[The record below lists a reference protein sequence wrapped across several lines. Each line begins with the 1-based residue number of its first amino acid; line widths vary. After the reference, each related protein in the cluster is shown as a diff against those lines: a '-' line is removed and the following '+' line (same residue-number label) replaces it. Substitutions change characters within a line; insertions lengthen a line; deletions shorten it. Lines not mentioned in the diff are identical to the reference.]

1 MDKDNMNI
9 SKVETFLN
17 SILDNVVSQN
27 TFFGYQPTKEMID
40 SSWSDMVFVEIPNG
54 INDYEGY
61 GQGTALVWLYA
72 RPLSS
77 GRKNVAQM
85 SKLETKLNEVIKNT
99 SHPIYSVSRRAT
111 YTDYDTNIDW
121 HCNAV
126 EIIVK
131 VF

>member
-40 SSWSDMVFVEIPNG
+40 SSWSDMVFIEIPNG

-99 SHPIYSVSRRAT
+99 SHPVYSVSRRAT
-111 YTDYDTNIDW
+111 YTDYDTNINW

-126 EIIVK
+126 ELIVK
-131 VF
+131 IF